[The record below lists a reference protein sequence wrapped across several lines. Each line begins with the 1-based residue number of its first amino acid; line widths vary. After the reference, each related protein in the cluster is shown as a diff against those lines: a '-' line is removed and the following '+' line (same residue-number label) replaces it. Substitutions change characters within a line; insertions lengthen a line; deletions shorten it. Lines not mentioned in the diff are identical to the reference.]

1 MIRCIILVLCLILNG
16 LYLFFNIGKAVHFI
30 WDILNRQLL
39 YLVEVYTCHVF
50 PVGIFSSS
58 VA

>member
-1 MIRCIILVLCLILNG
+1 MIHCIILALCLILTG

-30 WDILNRQLL
+30 WDNLNRQFI
-39 YLVEVYTCHVF
+39 YLIEVYICHVF
-50 PVGIFSSS
+50 PVGLFSSS